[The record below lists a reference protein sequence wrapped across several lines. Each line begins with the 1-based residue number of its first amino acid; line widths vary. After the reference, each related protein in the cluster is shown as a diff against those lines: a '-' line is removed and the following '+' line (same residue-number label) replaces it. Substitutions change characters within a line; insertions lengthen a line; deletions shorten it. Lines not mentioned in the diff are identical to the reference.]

1 MFNAVQDYTLSILP
15 SKKKRSQSGWLS
27 FNAVCC
33 HHNGDNTD
41 TRGRGGVITNP
52 DGGVSYHC
60 FNCGFKTGYQPGRP
74 LSFKYRKFLSWLG
87 ADVNEIQRLVVEALR
102 IKDLIQPEDI
112 KAVVEEEITFT
123 ARKLPDEALSFMAL
137 VEFYELADSL
147 DYPQGFKHAVD
158 YVYQR
163 KIDMQRYEFYWT
175 PEVEY
180 KLSHRVIIPFKYKGD
195 TVGYTAR
202 AFSDGIKPKYH
213 SDHPAHFVFNLDQQR
228 SDSKFVIVC
237 EGPFDAMSVDG
248 VSTQTND
255 ISEQQAELIESLGRE
270 VIVVPDF
277 DKQVNKH
284 GKIVWPGENLIAKAI
299 EYGWSVSFPTWAE
312 TCKDVNEAIIK
323 YGKLF
328 TFYNILKQKESNQLK
343 IKLMAKQFTNV

>member
-1 MFNAVQDYTLSILP
+1 MFNSIQDYTLSILP
-15 SKKKRSQSGWLS
+15 PKHKRSQSGWLS

-33 HHNGDNTD
+33 QHNGDSQD

-102 IKDLIQPEDI
+102 VKDLIKPEDI
-112 KAVVEEEITFT
+112 KEPEEKIEFE
-123 ARKLPDEALSFMAL
+123 ARKLPVEARSFMAL

-147 DYPQGFKHAVD
+147 DYPQGFKNAVD

-175 PEVEY
+175 PEVEH
-180 KLSHRVIIPFKYKGD
+180 KLSYRVIVPFKYKD
-195 TVGYTAR
+195 SIVGYTAR
-202 AFSDGIKPKYH
+202 TFVDGILPKYH
-213 SDHPAHFVFNLDQQR
+213 SDHPGHFVFNLDQQLLEN
-228 SDSKFVIVC
+228 KFVIVC
-237 EGPFDAMSVDG
+237 EGPFDAMSIDG

-255 ISEQQAELIESLGRE
+255 ITEQQAELIEALGKE

-277 DKQVNKH
+277 DKHINKQ
-284 GKIVWPGENLIAKAI
+284 GKEVWPGEQTIKRAL
-299 EYGWSVSFPTWAE
+299 EYGWSVSFPIWKE
-312 TCKDVNEAIIK
+312 DSKDINDAVIK
-323 YGKLF
+323 HGKLF
-328 TFYNILKQKESNQLK
+328 TLKAILEGKESNPLK
-343 IKLMAKQFTNV
+343 IKLMANKI